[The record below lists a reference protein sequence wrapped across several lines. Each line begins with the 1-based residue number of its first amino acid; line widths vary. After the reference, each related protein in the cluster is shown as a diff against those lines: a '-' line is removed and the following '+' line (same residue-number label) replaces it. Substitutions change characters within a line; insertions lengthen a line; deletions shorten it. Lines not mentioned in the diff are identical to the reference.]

1 MLSPRFL
8 GTPVAHAKREALLG
22 WLPAHLEEIDALDML
37 PLGILHD
44 VYMHCSYA
52 DLPQRHA
59 IKRPINR
66 LIRKQLAAA
75 GLDDIAV
82 RPVEGA
88 ARAAIIPAADG
99 GKPVMLVLLEWFGR
113 THSIYRTHAKT
124 LAAARAHF
132 HVVALASAAHIDE
145 DGRAV
150 FDEVVE
156 LVQPENVREG
166 LHQLHALAA
175 ARKPAV
181 FYMPSVGMF
190 PITMFAANLRLAP
203 LQVAALGHPAT
214 MHAEAIDYIS
224 VEDDFVGDAACFSE
238 ALLRLPKDGQPY
250 WPPLLEEHDGQQSR
264 LAHAER
270 IARAEL
276 ADSPDGRADVD
287 SDIGSN
293 LPAVNIAVAATIM
306 KLNPRFLSAC
316 RQIQAL
322 ARRKIRFHFLVGQ
335 AQGLMTPQVLRLI
348 RGYLPDAEV
357 YPHRPY
363 DDYMATLEVCDMF
376 ISPFP
381 FGNTNGVVDAMLL
394 GVPGVCKTGP
404 EVFEHIDEGL
414 FRRLGLPDWTIAAT
428 VEAYIAAAVRMADN
442 GAERA
447 ALCRQLARPGALDA
461 LFSGRPE
468 CLGEQL
474 LGLLQK

>member
-1 MLSPRFL
+1 MAAGLFLALLSPRFL

-22 WLPAHLEEIDALDML
+22 WLPAHLDEIESLGLL

-75 GLDDIAV
+75 GLHDIA
-82 RPVEGA
+82 PASALTEA
-88 ARAAIIPAADG
+88 TAADG

-113 THSIYRTHAKT
+113 THSIYRTHART

-132 HVVALASAAHIDE
+132 HIVAMASAAHID
-145 DGRAV
+145 DAGRAV
-150 FDEVVE
+150 FDEVIDFE
-156 LVQPENVREG
+156 TPDDMRAG
-166 LHQLHALAA
+166 LHQLLALAL
-175 ARKPAV
+175 ARRPAV

-214 MHAEAIDYIS
+214 MHAAAIDYIS
-224 VEDDFVGDAACFSE
+224 VEDDFVGDAGCFSE

-250 WPPLLEEHDGQQSR
+250 WPPLLPAQEGGDGLSR
-264 LAHAER
+264 PARLLR
-270 IARAEL
+270 LARAEP
-276 ADSPDGRADVD
+276 AEGAE
-287 SDIGSN
+287 
-293 LPAVNIAVAATIM
+293 LPVVNIAVAATIM

-322 ARRKIRFHFLVGQ
+322 ARCKLCFHFLVGQ
-335 AQGLMTPQVLRLI
+335 AQGLITPQVLRLI

-363 DDYMATLEVCDMF
+363 ADYMAMLDACDMF

-381 FGNTNGVVDAMLL
+381 FGNTNGVVDAVLL

-414 FRRLGLPDWTIAAT
+414 FRRLRLPDWTIAAT
-428 VEAYIAAAVRMADN
+428 VEAYIQAAVRMADN

-447 ALCRQLARPGALDA
+447 ALCRQLAQPGALDA

-468 CLGEQL
+468 CLGERL
-474 LGLLQK
+474 LGLVRDAG